1 MSCDLISVHVSG
13 LGVALAA
20 SVINFAYLGYF
31 AHLNNTSIR
40 SLPAEGMDLIFIT
53 YPAAFATF
61 KYTRLWIFLFFLMLS
76 CVGMNVMFNILGN
89 IELTLIDLR
98 IYRKGQLISG
108 NKAKAMICAVMCGIG
123 LVFSTRSGFIYFS
136 FINSFVLF
144 IPLAFISFMNYYVFC
159 GLIRFA
165 RLRH

>member
-1 MSCDLISVHVSG
+1 MHLSG
-13 LGVALAA
+13 LAVGIAA

-31 AHLNNTSIR
+31 ARQNDTTIR

-76 CVGMNVMFNILGN
+76 CIGMNVMLNILGN

-98 IYRKGQLISG
+98 IYRRGQLISG
-108 NKAKAMICAVMCGIG
+108 NKAKGLICAIMCGIG
-123 LVFSTRSGFIYFS
+123 LIFSMRSGFIYFS

-144 IPLAFISFMNYYVFC
+144 IPLAFISFMNYYIFC
-159 GLIRFA
+159 KLSRPERIRA
-165 RLRH
+165 